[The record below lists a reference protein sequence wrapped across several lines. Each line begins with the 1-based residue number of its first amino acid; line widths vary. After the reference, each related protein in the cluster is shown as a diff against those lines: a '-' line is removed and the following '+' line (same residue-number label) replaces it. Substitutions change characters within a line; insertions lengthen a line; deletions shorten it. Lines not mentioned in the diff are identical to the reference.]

1 MALNYNLKAEKGS
14 NFTLHLRYLNDDET
28 VVDLIGSGYTA
39 AMQVR
44 RHPES
49 TDTLLNFASSNGP
62 KWIFGQNGVTAGDTG
77 GSGGIRLNAS
87 YTGGTASINL
97 GVSGSTGG
105 IYITADSSTMKNVP
119 TGNHFYEI
127 DLLSGTTTL
136 RLLEGRFEVVGNVR
150 R

>member
-1 MALNYNLKAEKGS
+1 MALNYNIVAQKGS
-14 NFTLHLRYLNDDET
+14 NFSLHLRYLDDDNN

-44 RHPES
+44 RHAES
-49 TDTLLNFASSNGP
+49 EDTLLKFSSSNGS
-62 KWIFGQNGVTAGDTG
+62 KWIFGHHGVTAGVTG

-87 YTGGTASINL
+87 YTGGTQSNEL

-105 IYITADSSTMKNVP
+105 IYIEADSGTMKNVP
-119 TGNHFYEI
+119 SGDHRYEI
-127 DLLSGTTTL
+127 DLLNGTTVL
-136 RLLEGRFEVVGNVR
+136 RLVEGRFTVVGDIR